1 MKFLV
6 DTSPAKMVG
15 LADREL
21 VGGQLLTP
29 LTRYSN
35 FGGTFAIDNGAFSGF
50 DKSAFKSLLEREWP
64 NRERCLFVTIPD
76 VVGSMART
84 LDLFSHSGLFVSE
97 HWRRALVVQDGA
109 ENMTLPWGEFDA
121 VFIGGRDPWKD
132 SQATADIIRVAKI
145 LGKHVHVGRVNQI
158 KRYKHFRDLGAD
170 TCDGSSIAMFD
181 EKLELIE
188 RSLARDEST
197 PQLPGFDDDGHLAEN
212 SHCGN
217 TQAS

>member
-6 DTSPAKMVG
+6 DTSPAKMAG
-15 LADREL
+15 LVDREL

-35 FGGTFAIDNGAFSGF
+35 AGGAFAIDNGAFCGF
-50 DKSAFKSLLEREWP
+50 DRKAFASLLEREWP
-64 NRERCLFVTIPD
+64 NRDRCLFVTCPD

-84 LDLFSHSGLFVSE
+84 LDLFHYRFDWMSSE
-97 HWRRALVVQDGA
+97 WRLALVVQDGA
-109 ENMTLPWGEFDA
+109 EHVQLPWQKIDV

-145 LGKHVHVGRVNQI
+145 LGKHVHVGRVNTA

-170 TCDGSSIAMFD
+170 TCDGSGIAMYDHMLVNIEKALAD
-181 EKLELIE
+181 EDQP
-188 RSLARDEST
+188 R
-197 PQLPGFDDDGHLAEN
+197 LPGFETAAN
-212 SHCGN
+212 SDACDSSAVH
-217 TQAS
+217 